1 MKKDNIKSCVFSFRI
16 DDTEL
21 MTYLQSMPAG
31 RRSEYIRQALLF
43 YQNHGAILT
52 EINSGV
58 KELLSRPRT
67 QVTEKLADEV
77 EEVDTE
83 IDDVLGD
90 SIMDILNM

>member
-1 MKKDNIKSCVFSFRI
+1 MLKRIVFSLKS

-21 MTYLQSMPAG
+21 MAYLEDMPAG
-31 RRSEYIRQALLF
+31 KRSEYIRQALLF

-58 KELLSRPRT
+58 KELLARPRT
-67 QVTEKLADEV
+67 QFNEKLADEV
-77 EEVDTE
+77 EEVDAE
-83 IDDVLGD
+83 LDDLLGD